1 MFQYHKEYIEGIHD
15 VDLTMMEE
23 DLQEFIK
30 QIEED
35 PEYQDI
41 DKLGIVLNS
50 KGLDIV
56 TPLRVILEKIQE
68 TKKSIATILDKVW
81 EDSIKKS

>member
-1 MFQYHKEYIEGIHD
+1 MFQYHKEYLEGIHD
-15 VDLTMMEE
+15 TDLTMMEE

-56 TPLRVILEKIQE
+56 TPLRVVLKKIQE
-68 TKKSIATILDKVW
+68 TKKSILTILEKVW
-81 EDSIKKS
+81 EDSIK